1 MDSDCN
7 SGYAVTGFDTAGKSP
22 AAVRRLICWCL
33 RLFLFDALCKLL
45 LLDHSPKLV
54 IHFGM
59 QFLVA
64 AVIVILDAAG
74 KTCEQCKDD
83 EIECGVL
90 IGL

>member
-1 MDSDCN
+1 MGGIDESKRH
-7 SGYAVTGFDTAGKSP
+7 TGFSDMPSF
-22 AAVRRLICWCL
+22 LLCWCL
-33 RLFLFDALCKLL
+33 RLFLLDALCKLL
-45 LLDHSPKLV
+45 LLDHPPQLA